1 MNLLVKE
8 RPLMFWLEKIKYFIT
23 PSPNLQKYTCAY
35 KGKG

>member
-8 RPLMFWLEKIKYFIT
+8 RLLMFFLEKIKYFIN
-23 PSPNLQKYTCAY
+23 PSPNLQKYICAY